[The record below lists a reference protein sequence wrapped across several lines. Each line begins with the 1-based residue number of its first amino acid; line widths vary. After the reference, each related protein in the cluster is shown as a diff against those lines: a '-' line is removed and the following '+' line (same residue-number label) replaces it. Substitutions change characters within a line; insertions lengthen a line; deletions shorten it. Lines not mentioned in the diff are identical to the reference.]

1 MRSTSRSNDM
11 RCVISGSVR
20 SSISGVMRSISHASL
35 SVFPK
40 EEFIRNGE
48 NGMLMDFFDGDAL
61 VDTACTLLEDRMP
74 AARLG
79 AAARQTAVEQY
90 DLATVCLPRQLAWLD
105 EVVCA

>member
-1 MRSTSRSNDM
+1 MCDQRQRTVFDLGCDAVDQ
-11 RCVISGSVR
+11 RCF
-20 SSISGVMRSISHASL
+20 AL
-35 SVFPK
+35 VFPK

-48 NGMLMDFFDGDAL
+48 NGMLVDFFDGDAL

-90 DLATVCLPRQLAWLD
+90 DLATVCLPRQPAWLD
-105 EVVCA
+105 EVACA